1 MAETISEPV
10 YGVCL
15 TGRIQFSLGAEA
27 AKKNPFFF
35 LNLILLLMHS
45 SLLITLIM
53 YFRVAKDCFV
63 SLLDM
68 VHCRYCLAKKPS
80 LCPVLLWAL
89 RVERATI
96 LINYFIIF
104 ITSGYRVAV
113 YQLYRFQYFFQNIKC
128 HLIQFHVYFS
138 SSFKIQSKYHNNIS
152 SSRFSEYF
160 SSHSWSQN
168 QMWENYPVLVL
179 TWKVISRETETI

>member
-1 MAETISEPV
+1 MTCFIFLTRWLRLLV
-10 YGVCL
+10 NQFMVCVWQA
-15 TGRIQFSLGAEA
+15 GFSSLWGL
-27 AKKNPFFF
+27 KLLRKILFFFF

-45 SLLITLIM
+45 SLLITLII
-53 YFRVAKDCFV
+53 YFRVAKVCFV

-80 LCPVLLWAL
+80 LCPVLFWAL
-89 RVERATI
+89 QVERTMI
-96 LINYFIIF
+96 LINDLIIL

-138 SSFKIQSKYHNNIS
+138 SFFKIQ
-152 SSRFSEYF
+152 
-160 SSHSWSQN
+160 
-168 QMWENYPVLVL
+168 
-179 TWKVISRETETI
+179 